1 MRLGD
6 RREGCRVTGKVR
18 PSRGSLPVLPR
29 CAQSVARPEKRILN
43 LLALGIIP

>member
-1 MRLGD
+1 MQSYRKS
-6 RREGCRVTGKVR
+6 EAFT
-18 PSRGSLPVLPR
+18 GSLLVPPT